1 MDKTYVKLPP
11 IPAKRW
17 KSLIY
22 KDQETLVRS
31 LAGGLEQFLEKA
43 DQMELAAVSL
53 HIIYL
58 RSSICNQR
66 PYFRLYLFDENLYN
80 GNTDCWVYWEMSEL
94 TRQIQQTFP
103 IETRPTSPDRRME
116 TLLEQKHFQCAEF
129 LYGVFGNMIQGLL
142 DSAQKEMSCGI
153 SVPVY
158 FGEYMIEQKFLYSP
172 LSQQKGANA
181 DA

>member
-1 MDKTYVKLPP
+1 MDKTHVNLPP

-22 KDQETLVRS
+22 KNQEALVRS
-31 LAGGLEQFLEKA
+31 LAGGLEKLSEKA

-80 GNTDCWVYWEMSEL
+80 GNTDCWVYWEMPEL

-103 IETRPTSPDRRME
+103 VEIRPTSPDRRME
-116 TLLEQKHFQCAEF
+116 TLLEQKHFQCAEY
-129 LYGVFGNMIQGLL
+129 LYGVLGNMIQGLL
-142 DSAQKEMSCGI
+142 DSARKEMSYGV

-158 FGEYMIEQKFLYSP
+158 FGEYMTEQKFLYSP
-172 LSQQKGANA
+172 LSQQKGANT

>member
-1 MDKTYVKLPP
+1 MDKTYTKFPP
-11 IPAKRW
+11 ISAKRW

-31 LAGGLEQFLEKA
+31 FAGGLEQLLEKA
-43 DQMELAAVSL
+43 VQMELEAVSL

-80 GNTDCWVYWEMSEL
+80 GNTDCWVYLEMPEL
-94 TRQIQQTFP
+94 TRQIKQTFP
-103 IETRPTSPDRRME
+103 IEIRPTSPDRRME

-129 LYGVFGNMIQGLL
+129 LYGVLGNMMRELL

-153 SVPVY
+153 SVPIY
-158 FGEYMIEQKFLYSP
+158 FGEYMTEQKLLYFP
-172 LSQQKGANA
+172 LSQQEGAHTNA
-181 DA
+181 